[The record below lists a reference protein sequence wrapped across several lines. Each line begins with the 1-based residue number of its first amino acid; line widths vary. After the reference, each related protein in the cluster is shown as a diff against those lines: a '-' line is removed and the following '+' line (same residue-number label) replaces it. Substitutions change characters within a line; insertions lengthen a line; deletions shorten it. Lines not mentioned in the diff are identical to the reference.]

1 MDPVSAMDRAAV
13 LDFQIKE
20 LKKELDPL
28 KELLADW
35 YLEEGK
41 ASGCKKFD
49 TDKTDVA
56 FSETLVY
63 GPIDTM
69 ALYERL
75 KEIGK
80 GGDIWHV
87 LKPDLAAVKKVL
99 GADDIKAL
107 QGSST
112 GVKVAVR
119 LKLKGV

>member
-1 MDPVSAMDRAAV
+1 MDPVSAMDRAAE

-35 YLEEGK
+35 YLDEGK
-41 ASGCKKFD
+41 KSGSKKFD
-49 TDKTDVA
+49 TDKSDVA

-63 GPIDTM
+63 DQIDPL

-80 GGDIWHV
+80 GGDTWHV
-87 LKPDLAAVKKVL
+87 VKPDLAAVKKVL

-107 QGSST
+107 QGEPT
-112 GVKVAVR
+112 GVKIAVR
-119 LKLKGV
+119 LKLKEV